1 MRSLF
6 FQIAFIVFGLYHQQM
21 QTFLLD
27 GGSGEMM
34 FDLVVG
40 RE

>member
-6 FQIAFIVFGLYHQQM
+6 FQITFIVFGLYHQQM

-27 GGSGEMM
+27 GGSEEMM